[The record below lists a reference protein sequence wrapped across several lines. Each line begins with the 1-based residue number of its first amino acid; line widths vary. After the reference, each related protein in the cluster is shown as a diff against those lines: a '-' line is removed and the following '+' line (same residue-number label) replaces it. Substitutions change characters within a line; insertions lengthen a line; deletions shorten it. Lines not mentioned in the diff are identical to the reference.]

1 MRLDKVDIVA
11 MQFENRT
18 MAIFDECL
26 QDETFFQM
34 FVDNSLEEIEVIVSK
49 LSKYAKTNLI

>member
-1 MRLDKVDIVA
+1 M
-11 MQFENRT
+11 MTFENRT